1 MSGAEDPARPGEAA
15 PPTGE
20 REGRSETRRDL
31 LRRLRRLEAESRRL
45 EPDAAERARVREGVV
60 AYAEEFLERVA
71 ELKAYEADKEAA
83 RDLRRRPIGEP
94 TEIEEL
100 LRLIERCV
108 DRPGLNPASGGHL
121 AYIPGGGIY
130 LSALGDYLA
139 DVTNRYAGVRFAG
152 PGAVEMENLCLEWMA
167 ALVGYPREAGGNLAS
182 GGSIANLIGIVAA
195 RDAHGLRAT
204 DFSRAV
210 VYLTGQVHHCV
221 DKALRVAGLGECVRR
236 RVELDDRYRMRPD
249 ALRRAVAA
257 DRDAG
262 LLPWLVIASAGTT
275 DVGAVDPLEEIAEV
289 AEEEGLWYHIDAA
302 YGGFFALVEECRP
315 RLRGM
320 DRSDS
325 IVLDPHKGLFL
336 PYGTGAV
343 LVKDRRAMHRAH
355 WYEAAYMQ
363 DTVAEESREIGSPAE
378 LSPELTKHFRGLR
391 LWLPLEIHGVEP
403 FRACLEEK
411 LLLARYFHG
420 RVRELGF
427 EVGPEPELSVCIY
440 RWVPERGDA
449 NAFNEAL
456 VEAIHR
462 DGRVFLSSTT
472 IDGVFWLR
480 LAVLSFRTHR
490 KTVDLALEILQ
501 EKVEGLER
509 QGVETTV
516 GKGR

>member
-1 MSGAEDPARPGEAA
+1 MAGDARREAGALEE
-15 PPTGE
+15 
-20 REGRSETRRDL
+20 
-31 LRRLRRLEAESRRL
+31 RLRALEAESRRL
-45 EPDAAERARVREGVV
+45 EPDREGRSRVRDPVV
-60 AYAEEFLERVA
+60 EYAEEFLDRVG
-71 ELKAYEADKEAA
+71 ELKAYEAKKEVA
-83 RDLRRRPIGEP
+83 RELREHPLGDP
-94 TEIEEL
+94 AGIEEL
-100 LRLIERCV
+100 LRLVARCV

-121 AYIPGGGIY
+121 AYIPGGGVY
-130 LSALGDYLA
+130 VSALGDYLA

-152 PGAVEMENLCLEWMA
+152 PGAVEMENVCLDWMA
-167 ALVGYPREAGGNLAS
+167 ALVGYPPGAGGNLAS
-182 GGSIANLIGIVAA
+182 GGSIANLIGIVTA
-195 RDAHGLRAT
+195 RDAHGLRAS

-210 VYLTGQVHHCV
+210 VYVTDQAHHCV

-236 RVELDDRYRMRPD
+236 RIPLDGRYRMRPD
-249 ALRRAVAA
+249 ALERAVAA
-257 DRDAG
+257 DREAG

-289 AEEEGLWYHIDAA
+289 SEAEGLWYHVDAA

-315 RLRGM
+315 VLRGM

-343 LVKDRRAMHRAH
+343 LVKDRAAMHRAH
-355 WYEAAYMQ
+355 YYEAAYMQ
-363 DTVAEESREIGSPAE
+363 DTVAEESREVGSPAE

-391 LWLPLEIHGVEP
+391 LWLPLKLHGLEP

-411 LLLARYFHG
+411 LLLTRYFYE

-456 VEAIHR
+456 VEAVHR

-490 KTVDLALEILQ
+490 ETVDLALEILR
-501 EKVEGLER
+501 ENVEALER
-509 QGVETTV
+509 EGVAAAGAGEA
-516 GKGR
+516 R

>member
-1 MSGAEDPARPGEAA
+1 MTVRERRAGEGGL
-15 PPTGE
+15 TE
-20 REGRSETRRDL
+20 RLG
-31 LRRLRRLEAESRRL
+31 RLEAESRRL
-45 EPDAAERARVREGVV
+45 EPDAAERSGVREPVV
-60 AYAEEFLERVA
+60 AYAEGFLGRVD
-71 ELKAYEADKEAA
+71 ELKAYEARKETA
-83 RDLRRRPIGEP
+83 RELREHPIGEP
-94 TEIEEL
+94 APIDEL
-100 LRLIERCV
+100 LRLVERCV

-130 LSALGDYLA
+130 VSALGDYLA

-152 PGAVEMENLCLEWMA
+152 PGAVEMENLCLDWMA
-167 ALVGYPREAGGNLAS
+167 ALVGYPRESGGNLTS
-182 GGSIANLIGIVAA
+182 GGSIANLVGIVTA
-195 RDAHGLRAT
+195 RDAHGLRAA

-210 VYLTGQVHHCV
+210 VYLTEQAHHCV

-236 RVELDDRYRMRPD
+236 KVPLDDRYRMRPD
-249 ALRRAVAA
+249 ALGRAVAA
-257 DRDAG
+257 DGEAG

-289 AEEEGLWYHIDAA
+289 ARSEGLWYHIDAA

-315 RLRGM
+315 KLRGM

-343 LVKDRRAMHRAH
+343 LVRDRTALHRAH
-355 WYEAAYMQ
+355 YYEAAYMQ
-363 DTVAEESREIGSPAE
+363 DTVAEESREVGSPAE

-391 LWLPLEIHGVEP
+391 LWLPLKLHGIEP

-411 LLLARYFHG
+411 LLLTRYFYA
-420 RVRELGF
+420 RVAELGF

-440 RWVPERGDA
+440 RWVPERADA

-456 VEAIHR
+456 VEAVHR

-490 KTVDLALEILQ
+490 KTIDLALEVLE
-501 EKVEGLER
+501 EKVEALER
-509 QGVETTV
+509 GGVPAGAGE
-516 GKGR
+516 GR